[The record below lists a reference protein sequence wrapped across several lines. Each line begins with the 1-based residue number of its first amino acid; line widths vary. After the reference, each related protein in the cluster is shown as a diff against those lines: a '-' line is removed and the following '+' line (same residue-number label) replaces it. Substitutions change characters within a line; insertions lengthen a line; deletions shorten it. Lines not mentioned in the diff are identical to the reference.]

1 MDDASHE
8 TRAVAKKKKALE
20 YMKKSFP
27 TNVNTALF
35 QSTVALIV
43 KRSRIDKGD
52 KSMQSMDETLHDI
65 FLEVSSSSS
74 TSGTN
79 SVHSP
84 RAKNEKRFQL
94 KNLRRDSFYCSA
106 AMTTH
111 STCNAT
117 KASKRVSF
125 AKVEIRQYETALE
138 GEKHIS
144 QAGAQGQVTWSRS
157 DYDSK
162 GTNEPESRIEHVEK
176 E

>member
-1 MDDASHE
+1 MHG
-8 TRAVAKKKKALE
+8 
-20 YMKKSFP
+20 
-27 TNVNTALF
+27 
-35 QSTVALIV
+35 
-43 KRSRIDKGD
+43 RIDKGD
-52 KSMQSMDETLHDI
+52 KSMQSIDETLHDI

-74 TSGTN
+74 TLGTN
-79 SVHSP
+79 SVQTPP
-84 RAKNEKRFQL
+84 RAKNEKRFQM
-94 KNLRRDSFYCSA
+94 KNLRMDSFDCSA

-144 QAGAQGQVTWSRS
+144 QAGAQGQVTLSRS
-157 DYDSK
+157 EYESK

>member
-1 MDDASHE
+1 MAMAMNATCSHD
-8 TRAVAKKKKALE
+8 
-20 YMKKSFP
+20 
-27 TNVNTALF
+27 ALF
-35 QSTVALIV
+35 HSTVALMSNEV
-43 KRSRIDKGD
+43 EYMHGRIDKGD

-74 TSGTN
+74 TLGTGTN
-79 SVHSP
+79 SVHTP
-84 RAKNEKRFQL
+84 RAKNEKRFQM
-94 KNLRRDSFYCSA
+94 KNLRRDSFDCSA

-138 GEKHIS
+138 GEKHIHIS
-144 QAGAQGQVTWSRS
+144 QAGAQGPVTWSRS
-157 DYDSK
+157 DYESK
-162 GTNEPESRIEHVEK
+162 GTNEPETRIEHVEK